1 MLAIAAIDESPRWR
15 LSKLALMQHGVVARW
30 QLLLI
35 GYTRHQITE
44 DLASGRLH
52 RLHRGVYAVGHT
64 RLTLRARWMAA
75 VLACGPNA
83 VLSHRAAAALQALR
97 PAPGGDID
105 VTAPGHRAGQPGI
118 HVHSARHLHPEDCT
132 MIDGIPVTS
141 LERTLLDYSQVAG
154 EQWTRLAIEAAQRQD
169 GLNASR
175 YQAMLARN
183 RGRRT
188 ETLRAMMSQV
198 ADEPPWTQSDV
209 ERRLLA
215 AVRAAGLAEPQVNTL
230 VEGELVDFYWQGEQ
244 LVVEVDGD
252 FWHRTPAAREKD
264 RRRDVKL
271 QLRGQTVARFGDQRV
286 MHELDAVVS
295 EIRALLA
302 RRAGASA

>member
-1 MLAIAAIDESPRWR
+1 M
-15 LSKLALMQHGVVARW
+15 
-30 QLLLI
+30 I
-35 GYTRHQITE
+35 GYSRNQITE

-52 RLHRGVYAVGHT
+52 RLYRGVYAVGHT

-83 VLSHRAAAALQALR
+83 VLSHRAAAALHALR
-97 PAPGGDID
+97 PAPKGDID
-105 VTAPGHRAGQPGI
+105 VTVPGHRAGQPGI
-118 HVHSARHLHPEDCT
+118 HVHGVRHLHPDDCT
-132 MIDGIPVTS
+132 TIDGIPVTS
-141 LERTLLDYSQVAG
+141 LERTLLDYAETSD
-154 EQWTRLAIEAAQRQD
+154 EQWTRLAIEAAQRQE
-169 GLNASR
+169 GLDAAR

-183 RGRRT
+183 PGRSTR
-188 ETLRAMMSQV
+188 TLRAMMSQV

-215 AVRAAGLAEPQVNTL
+215 GLRAAGMPEPQVNTL
-230 VEGELVDFYWQGEQ
+230 VEGELVDLYWRREQ

-271 QLRGQTVARFGDQRV
+271 QLCGTMVARFGDRRV
-286 MHELDAVVS
+286 MQELQAVVS
-295 EIRALLA
+295 EIAALLA
-302 RRAGASA
+302 RRRAGASASGL